1 MDRFLHRSFAAFSY
15 RISCFVFA
23 IFWIAGLLSGILM
36 SYCADVSLFRLMLS
50 GLDARLSIVGF
61 LSVLLLP
68 LFLSFLAA
76 YLTCPLVI
84 CVIAYLKAFL
94 FAFLGMVIL
103 HSFRSA
109 AWLIHFLMMF
119 SDLLIL
125 PVLWWFW
132 IQVLSGSRSVVFRS
146 GVVSAICIILIGI
159 FDFTAIAPFLA
170 SLI

>member
-36 SYCADVSLFRLMLS
+36 SCCADVSLFRVMLS
-50 GLDARLSIVGF
+50 DLDVRLSIVSF

-68 LFLSFLAA
+68 LLLSFLAA
-76 YLTCPLVI
+76 YLKCPFVI

-94 FAFLGMVIL
+94 LAFVGMVIL
-103 HSFRSA
+103 RSFRSA

-119 SDLLIL
+119 SDMLIL

-132 IQVLSGSRSVVFRS
+132 IQEVRK
-146 GVVSAICIILIGI
+146 
-159 FDFTAIAPFLA
+159 
-170 SLI
+170 